1 MASKILRLIW
11 NSMRFIGNPAYTN
24 LLAVEPSARISKSAG
39 SVLKIGK
46 KFRARHNVELNIR
59 DKAVLEI
66 GNDVFLNSGC
76 VITAREHVSIG
87 DHTIFGPNVV
97 IYDND
102 HKICNGKVLDNEFE
116 TAPVVIGRNVWIGA
130 GAIILKGSVIEDN
143 CVIAAGSIV
152 KGRVESS
159 HILIQ
164 KRNTEHRPI
173 SGIGG
178 ESN

>member
-1 MASKILRLIW
+1 MASKIVRLIVNGLRFVG
-11 NSMRFIGNPAYTN
+11 NSAYAN
-24 LLAVEPSARISKSAG
+24 LLAVEPSVRISKSKGA
-39 SVLKIGK
+39 VLKIGK

-59 DKAVLEI
+59 NKAILEI
-66 GNDVFLNSGC
+66 GSDVFLNSGC
-76 VITAREHVSIG
+76 MITARERVTIG

-102 HKICNGKVLDNEFE
+102 HKIRNGKVLDNEFE
-116 TAPVVIGRNVWIGA
+116 TAPVVIGKNVWIGA

-152 KGRVESS
+152 KGRVESN

-164 KRNTEHRPI
+164 KKNTELRPI

>member
-1 MASKILRLIW
+1 MASKIIRLIW
-11 NSMRFIGNPAYTN
+11 NGMRFIGNPAYAN
-24 LLAVEPSARISKSAG
+24 LLAIEPSARISKSAG
-39 SVLKIGK
+39 SVLKVGK

-66 GNDVFLNSGC
+66 GSDVFLNSGC
-76 VITAREHVSIG
+76 VITARERVSIG

-143 CVIAAGSIV
+143 CVIAAGSVV
-152 KGRVESS
+152 KGRVESN

-164 KRNTEHRPI
+164 KRNMELRPI
-173 SGIGG
+173 NRIGG

>member
-1 MASKILRLIW
+1 MASKIIRLIW
-11 NSMRFIGNPAYTN
+11 NGMRFIGNPAYAN
-24 LLAVEPSARISKSAG
+24 LLAIEPSARISKSAG

-76 VITAREHVSIG
+76 VITARERVTIG

-102 HKICNGKVLDNEFE
+102 HKIRNGKVLDNEFE
-116 TAPVVIGRNVWIGA
+116 TAPVVIGKNVWIGA

-152 KGRVESS
+152 KGRVESN

-164 KRNTEHRPI
+164 KKNTELRPI